1 VAVDVVATEFDSIS
15 VEFDSNLP
23 AFDSN
28 LPEFDSNLV
37 AFDVVRAGEEKR
49 EIFWWGRK
57 KSVFLGL

>member
-1 VAVDVVATEFDSIS
+1 MVTEFDSIS

-23 AFDSN
+23 AFDSIWVA
-28 LPEFDSNLV
+28 FDSNGV
-37 AFDVVRAGEEKR
+37 AFDVVGAGEEKR